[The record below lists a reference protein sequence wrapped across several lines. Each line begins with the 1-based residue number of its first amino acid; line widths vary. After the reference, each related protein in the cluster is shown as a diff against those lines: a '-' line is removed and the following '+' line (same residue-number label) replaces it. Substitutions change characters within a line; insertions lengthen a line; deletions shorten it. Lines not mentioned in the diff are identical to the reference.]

1 MGFKR
6 PLVRFQSLGPKW
18 EKPLKLLSFDGFFF
32 CLFALPLFF
41 NALEFYNEKGDSST
55 MKKRL
60 KATTIDENFRTFLA
74 SKRSSGVR
82 EKTILSYQQA
92 YQAVNRHCPIG
103 EMDMTAFRADSFN
116 ALIDALLRANLSRNS
131 IHTYTVALASFFNWC
146 KTEGI
151 SRYTFKPYK
160 GEETVKT
167 PYTDAELKQLLR
179 KPNLKRC
186 DFSEYR
192 SWVIIN
198 LLLNCGCRVSTV
210 RIFQVRDLDLENRVL
225 FTRHIKNNRPQPLP
239 LCSDMV
245 AILQEY
251 LTYRE
256 GKANEPLFPS
266 DADKPMTENGLRCS
280 IANDNRRRGGKR
292 LPSTFSDTPLPASI
306 LSIAEA
312 MRSHSKSC

>member
-1 MGFKR
+1 
-6 PLVRFQSLGPKW
+6 
-18 EKPLKLLSFDGFFF
+18 
-32 CLFALPLFF
+32 
-41 NALEFYNEKGDSST
+41 

-60 KATTIDENFRTFLA
+60 KATTIDENFRTFIA

-82 EKTILSYQQA
+82 EKTILSYHQA
-92 YQAVNRHCPIG
+92 YQAINKHYPIG
-103 EMDMTAFRADSFN
+103 EMDMTAFHADTLN
-116 ALIDALLRANLSRNS
+116 ALIEALLRANLSRNS

-167 PYTDAELKQLLR
+167 PYTDVELKLLLK

-192 SWVIIN
+192 TWVIIN
-198 LLLNCGCRVSTV
+198 LLLNCGCRASTI
-210 RIFQVRDLDLENRVL
+210 RSFHIQDLDLENRVL
-225 FTRHIKNNRPQPLP
+225 FARHVKNNRPQPLP

-256 GKANEPLFPS
+256 GKAHEPLFPS
-266 DADKPMTENGLRCS
+266 DADQPMTENGLRCS
-280 IANDNRRRGGKR
+280 IANYNRKRGVEKTSIHLFRHTFARKYLVDCGGNAFTLQKLLGHSTLDMTKHYCAIYDVDLIKDFDEFSPLSQLSTKRIKLPTGKR
-292 LPSTFSDTPLPASI
+292 
-306 LSIAEA
+306 
-312 MRSHSKSC
+312 